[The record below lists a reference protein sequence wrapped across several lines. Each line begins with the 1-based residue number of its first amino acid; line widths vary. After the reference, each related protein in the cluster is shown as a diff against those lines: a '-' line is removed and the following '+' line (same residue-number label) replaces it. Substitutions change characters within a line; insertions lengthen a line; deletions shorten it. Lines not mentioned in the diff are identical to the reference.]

1 MRDRS
6 AVESAEQREA
16 RLQQMRDRPADE
28 SAEQREARLQQ
39 MRDRLADESAEQRE
53 ARLQQMR
60 DRLADESAE
69 QREARLQQMR
79 DCLAAES
86 AEQRKARLQHMRDR
100 LADESVKQREVWLQ
114 QMSDSQRERMA
125 AETIKLCYH
134 FFIFIHSHRF
144 NLINLSSPPPP
155 ETLQY
160 IHLFIQLDSFTICT
174 LVYII
179 ITRLLLHLHFTIT
192 FRQTTNSACAHQLR
206 LAPQYDMHIT
216 SYFVCSWG
224 GETNIL

>member
-1 MRDRS
+1 MR
-6 AVESAEQREA
+6 E
-16 RLQQMRDRPADE
+16 
-28 SAEQREARLQQ
+28 Q

-53 ARLQQMR
+53 TRLQQMR
-60 DRLADESAE
+60 DHLADESAE
-69 QREARLQQMR
+69 QREARLKHMREQMR
-79 DCLAAES
+79 NRLADES
-86 AEQRKARLQHMRDR
+86 AEQR
-100 LADESVKQREVWLQ
+100 EVRLQ

-144 NLINLSSPPPP
+144 NLINLSPPPP
-155 ETLQY
+155 ETLHY

-179 ITRLLLHLHFTIT
+179 ITILFLHLHFTIIL

-206 LAPQYDMHIT
+206 LTPQYDMHIT
-216 SYFVCSWG
+216 SNNNIIWIANVQLESMWG
-224 GETNIL
+224 SLRLAPIIKS